1 MTYIRIYNGKLA
13 EGDPIYNVN
22 KKCVEKIT
30 RIAIAYSN
38 DYEQV
43 KEISAGNIV
52 VVNGLKDTITGD
64 TLVSHKNTKLKS
76 LPGVEVPDPVFFCSI
91 EPPSM
96 SFQRALDRALANLAR
111 EDPSFRV
118 EINEETN
125 DQTILSGMGELHLEV
140 ILKRIRQEYK
150 IDADL
155 GPLVVAYKETP
166 QNEAIEEIDFERKI
180 GTQKHHVELT
190 LAVYPMIT
198 SQQNSKPTLKFKLAN
213 NDLKPFEIKALQNG
227 FSNGLYSGPLLGFPI
242 LGAAFEV
249 VMKSG
254 SKIRVRVPLFG
265 FGSSSGCNL
274 RVFIG

>member
-13 EGDPIYNVN
+13 EGDQIYNVN
-22 KKCVEKIT
+22 KKCVEKIS

-43 KEISAGNIV
+43 KEIFAGNIV

-96 SFQRALDRALANLAR
+96 SYQRALDRALANLAR

-118 EINEETN
+118 ENNEETN

-155 GPLVVAYKETP
+155 GPLGKKKFVKLIT
-166 QNEAIEEIDFERKI
+166 RK
-180 GTQKHHVELT
+180 KYYLEMHD
-190 LAVYPMIT
+190 
-198 SQQNSKPTLKFKLAN
+198 S
-213 NDLKPFEIKALQNG
+213 
-227 FSNGLYSGPLLGFPI
+227 
-242 LGAAFEV
+242 
-249 VMKSG
+249 
-254 SKIRVRVPLFG
+254 
-265 FGSSSGCNL
+265 
-274 RVFIG
+274 